1 MCAHGSVCL
10 CVCHV
15 SVCCVSVCVHVSA
28 CLCVCV
34 CVCIHVSAHVY
45 FFLLGHQLAE
55 VVTHLGHCLKHRDQ
69 DELDEADLGC
79 GFGHFVPVHE
89 WGHGEAL

>member
-1 MCAHGSVCL
+1 M
-10 CVCHV
+10 
-15 SVCCVSVCVHVSA
+15 
-28 CLCVCV
+28 
-34 CVCIHVSAHVY
+34 Y